1 LSLKPMR
8 PTLASALLV
17 LAWITPG
24 LAHDIPNARVDRSI
38 QATIGP
44 SKLRVD
50 YEVSLAELTL
60 IQDLRQLGGEVP
72 GGDRRAWFEQYGKVT
87 GPLNAKGFLVVVDGQ
102 EVDAKFVGFD
112 LTVEGHPRFTFHF
125 EAAIPE
131 SGRLLLND
139 TNYLASEG
147 TSRLALRPVE
157 GVEVRGDDLPVD
169 VSRIEIKPVW
179 QLNDAQE
186 RRTRR
191 LTVDYS
197 RSIGPSAIQP
207 IPEPVIQSRPTLPPI
222 GLSQLLDRAAGRAWP
237 ALLLAAL
244 VLGAAHAIQPGHGKT
259 VVAASSLGRGG
270 GPFRGALLGLA
281 TATVHMASVA
291 LIALALW
298 VTRSR
303 ASGEIHLTLARLAGF
318 VIAAIGLWRFGRHL
332 AGFGEHGHPV
342 DLNAKDHSSRR
353 LIPLALA
360 GGIVPCWDAVALV
373 LVSEALGRLP
383 LGLALLG
390 AFSLG
395 MASVLVLVGL
405 AAGRF
410 RASVDRFD
418 PEKRWERRL
427 GILGGLILAAI
438 GLSMMGN

>member
-1 LSLKPMR
+1 MR
-8 PTLASALLV
+8 PTLASALFV
-17 LAWITPG
+17 LAGITPG

-38 QATIGP
+38 QATLGP

-60 IQDLRQLGGEVP
+60 IQDLRQLSGEVS

-87 GPLNAKGFLVVVDGQ
+87 GPLNAKGFLVVVDGE
-102 EVDAKFVGFD
+102 EVEARFVGFD

-125 EAAIPE
+125 EADVPE
-131 SGRLLLND
+131 AGRLLLND

-147 TSRLALRPVE
+147 TSRLALKPVE
-157 GVEVRGDDLPVD
+157 GVEVRGDALPVD
-169 VSRIEIKPVW
+169 VSRIEIKPIW
-179 QLNDAQE
+179 QLNDAEE

-197 RSIGPSAIQP
+197 RSTGPSVSQP
-207 IPEPVIQSRPTLPPI
+207 ISEPVTQSLPTVPSN
-222 GLSQLLDRAAGRAWP
+222 GLSQLLDRAAGQAWP
-237 ALLLAAL
+237 ALLFAAL
-244 VLGAAHAIQPGHGKT
+244 VIGAAHAIQPGHGKT
-259 VVAASSLGRGG
+259 VVAASSIGQGS

-303 ASGEIHLTLARLAGF
+303 ASGEIHLALARLAGF

-332 AGFGEHGHPV
+332 AGFGEHEHQV
-342 DLNAKDHSSRR
+342 DLNAKDNPSRR

-373 LVSEALGRLP
+373 LLCEALGRLP

-395 MASVLVLVGL
+395 MAGVLVLVGL

-410 RASVDRFD
+410 RASVDRVD
-418 PEKRWERRL
+418 PEKRWEGRL
-427 GILGGLILAAI
+427 GLLGGLVLAAI
-438 GLSMMGN
+438 GLSMMVN